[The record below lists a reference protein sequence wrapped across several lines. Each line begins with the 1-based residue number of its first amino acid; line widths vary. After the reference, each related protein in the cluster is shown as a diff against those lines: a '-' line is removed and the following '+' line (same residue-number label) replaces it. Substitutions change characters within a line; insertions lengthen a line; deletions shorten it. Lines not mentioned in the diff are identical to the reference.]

1 MELITDNITDNF
13 TVIRSVDNYSHLI
26 PPPTPNDMDKFRFII
41 NSCAITILVA
51 FGLLGNTLSFIVYLQ
66 HRHRTSTTFILKALA
81 VSDSLVLIS
90 NLFLMSL
97 RYVYQYTGHAMA
109 YMMVFP
115 YVFRVV
121 YPCLYI
127 VRGWTTWFTV
137 LLTFDRYSVV
147 CKPLEA
153 HKLCTRFR
161 TCKYLSIIV
170 VSLLV
175 YSIPR
180 FFEYYLETD
189 EHQYVHYKRSA
200 LTKNQIY
207 TMTYRI
213 ISFLI
218 VMYLIP
224 ISVLSYCNVRL
235 ILTLRKA
242 QQSRSEMVL
251 LPQRFDITSL
261 VVMVVSVFIACN
273 VPAFVSHIIWALEE
287 TFPNLRI
294 LQPYRRYISHI
305 SNLMVTVN
313 SAVNF
318 LIYCLCSASFR
329 ETLRGTLRK
338 CFTCRCR
345 KTRRN
350 KRDMTSLNVWYR
362 QNSCTISNGRHIS
375 LCQSQKC
382 FL

>member
-1 MELITDNITDNF
+1 M
-13 TVIRSVDNYSHLI
+13 DNYSIVRNNSFEDNDDSHVITPPI
-26 PPPTPNDMDKFRFII
+26 PNEMDEFRFII
-41 NSCAITILVA
+41 NSCIITLLVA
-51 FGLLGNTLSFIVYLQ
+51 FGLVGNTLSFIVYLQ

-137 LLTFDRYSVV
+137 LLTIDRYSVV
-147 CKPLEA
+147 CKPFEA
-153 HKLCTRFR
+153 HTLCTRFR
-161 TCKYLSIIV
+161 TCKYLTVIV
-170 VSLLV
+170 VSMLV

-180 FFEYYLETD
+180 FFEFYLEKD
-189 EHQYVHYKRSA
+189 EYQYVHYKRAA

-207 TMTYRI
+207 TMIYRI
-213 ISFLI
+213 LSFMF

-224 ISVLSYCNVRL
+224 ISILSYCNVRL
-235 ILTLRKA
+235 IFTLRKA

-251 LPQRFDITSL
+251 LPQRCDITSL
-261 VVMVVSVFIACN
+261 VVMVVTVFIACN
-273 VPAFVSHIIWALEE
+273 VPAFVSHVIWALEE
-287 TFPNLRI
+287 SFPNLKI

-318 LIYCLCSASFR
+318 LIYCLCSSSFR
-329 ETLRGTLRK
+329 ETLRGTIRK
-338 CFTCRCR
+338 CLKCSCSKR
-345 KTRRN
+345 RRN
-350 KRDMTSLNVWYR
+350 LRDATSMNVWYR
-362 QNSCTISNGRHIS
+362 QNSCTVSNSRHTS
-375 LCQSQKC
+375 L
-382 FL
+382 